1 LKKKQV
7 KTGISVHHTK
17 TPYYCNNGGAFF
29 MLGNKYKNKQL
40 QYIFASANV
49 KKNAIFE
56 LSSGEMFSL
65 NEPYFND
72 I

>member
-1 LKKKQV
+1 
-7 KTGISVHHTK
+7 
-17 TPYYCNNGGAFF
+17 